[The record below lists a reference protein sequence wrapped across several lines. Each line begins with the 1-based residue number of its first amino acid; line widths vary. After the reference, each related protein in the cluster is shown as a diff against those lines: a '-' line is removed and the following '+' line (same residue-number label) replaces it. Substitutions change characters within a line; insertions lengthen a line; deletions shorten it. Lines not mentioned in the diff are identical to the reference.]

1 MDGNEPKLDAIKV
14 DIIKSYG
21 SNEHYS
27 WDKSNTSNI
36 ENVVEELWINYFN
49 DECNI
54 ESNDEIYPLVCAFM
68 ENKHASNLTFSL
80 VGDFDRVRQGVKVT
94 IRKMFSC

>member
-1 MDGNEPKLDAIKV
+1 MERNELKLDIVKV
-14 DIIKSYG
+14 DIIKTHG

-36 ENVVEELWINYFN
+36 ENVVEELWIHYFD

-54 ESNDEIYPLVCAFM
+54 EGDDEIYPLVRAFM
-68 ENKHASNLTFSL
+68 ENKHASKLTFDL

-94 IRKMFSC
+94 IQKMFSC